1 MSTSLC
7 KGIWESRHNGDF
19 FDCNHPL
26 PCPNEGKHDH
36 EPEPERKERK
46 APAGVIGPKSGAM
59 DTCWQTPPELLERVR
74 VYFDGAIPYDAAT
87 APDNPTHALSFS
99 TEDGLTRSWQRPIMW
114 PEALPWGVY
123 VNPPYGKVLKE
134 WLAKMSNEAS
144 LGAKII
150 ALLPCARWE
159 QEYFQQAMAEAD
171 AVCMIR
177 RRVAFIRPSTG
188 DRVGGNTY
196 ANMFVGFNTDQAKF
210 VEAFGPL
217 GACFAWVNTAPPPA
231 ELIRMG
237 KVSRPRKGA

>member
-1 MSTSLC
+1 MS
-7 KGIWESRHNGDF
+7 
-19 FDCNHPL
+19 
-26 PCPNEGKHDH
+26 
-36 EPEPERKERK
+36 ERK
-46 APAGVIGPKSGAM
+46 APAGVIGPKTGAM

-74 VYFDGAIPYDAAT
+74 VYFGGQIPFDAAT
-87 APDNPTHALSFS
+87 SFDNPTGARAF
-99 TEDGLTRSWQRPIMW
+99 TAERGL
-114 PEALPWGVY
+114 EAHWHRCAGTF

-134 WLAKMSNEAS
+134 WLAKMALEARE
-144 LGAKII
+144 GAKII

-159 QEYFQQAMAEAD
+159 QEYFQQCMAEAD

-196 ANMFVGFNTDQAKF
+196 ANMFVGFNTEQAKF
-210 VEAFGPL
+210 VEGFGPL
-217 GACFAWVNTAPPPA
+217 GACFAWVNTAPAPE